1 MVSMWEAVFLGIV
14 QGATEFLPIS
24 SSAHLVLFAL
34 WMRENPAGLTFDL
47 MLHVGTLGAVL
58 IYFRKEWK
66 NLAIQL
72 VRLLF
77 ASKKETSDFRLAA
90 ALFWGT
96 LPALLA
102 GALFEGVI
110 EHTLRRPGVI
120 AVTLAGFGLLLVWA
134 DRRGRCVRNL
144 SGLGRRDAL
153 LIGAAQALALVP
165 GVSRSGITI
174 TAGLLLGFSRG
185 EAARFA
191 FLLTVPVITAAAL
204 WRARLLFV
212 AGLPSWNDPGTLT
225 AGMIASLIS
234 GFLCIG
240 MLLRFLKAGSY
251 LPFAVYR
258 LLLASF
264 ICVWLAW

>member
-1 MVSMWEAVFLGIV
+1 MVSMWDAVFLGIV

-102 GALFEGVI
+102 GALFEGGDRAYPAATGRDRCHAGGIWSASGVG
-110 EHTLRRPGVI
+110 RPEGPARPESV
-120 AVTLAGFGLLLVWA
+120 
-134 DRRGRCVRNL
+134 
-144 SGLGRRDAL
+144 
-153 LIGAAQALALVP
+153 GAWPA
-165 GVSRSGITI
+165 
-174 TAGLLLGFSRG
+174 
-185 EAARFA
+185 
-191 FLLTVPVITAAAL
+191 
-204 WRARLLFV
+204 
-212 AGLPSWNDPGTLT
+212 
-225 AGMIASLIS
+225 
-234 GFLCIG
+234 
-240 MLLRFLKAGSY
+240 
-251 LPFAVYR
+251 
-258 LLLASF
+258 
-264 ICVWLAW
+264 